1 MPEAWE
7 PVQRVLG
14 FDFGTRKFGVATG
27 QRITANAGPLPPF
40 PSRDG
45 VPDWAIVDALIAE
58 WQPQAL
64 LVGLPLNMD
73 DTESELSRLSRK
85 FARRLEARY
94 RLPVWMVDERLT
106 SREARSMLL
115 AVADRRKGKL
125 PSVDSTAAVL
135 LTEAWLENPGIGQ
148 KP

>member
-1 MPEAWE
+1 MTLPT
-7 PVQRVLG
+7 PRHPDPRVARVITFFEGLTRADLDDLATKV
-14 FDFGTRKFGVATG
+14 DFA
-27 QRITANAGPLPPF
+27 
-40 PSRDG
+40 
-45 VPDWAIVDALIAE
+45 AIAKLIAE

-106 SREARSMLL
+106 SREARSMLS

-135 LTEAWLENPGIGQ
+135 LTEAWLESPAIGQ